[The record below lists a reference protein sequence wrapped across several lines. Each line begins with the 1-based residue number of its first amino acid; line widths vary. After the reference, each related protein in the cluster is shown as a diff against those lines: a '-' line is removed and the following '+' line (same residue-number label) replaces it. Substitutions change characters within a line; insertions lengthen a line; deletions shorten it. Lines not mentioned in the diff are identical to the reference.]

1 MKSQTFPCSTA
12 VDLEKPF
19 SYAKRLLEVAKF
31 GIVVNVS
38 QKKLQRSTNQNR
50 YYWGVVLKQ
59 MSDETGYT
67 PEELHTI
74 LGIEYR
80 KIGEIEING
89 KTYPQ
94 IISTT
99 KYKTDEFEEYLE
111 KCRMYASINMN
122 IVILLPNETEFSY

>member
-1 MKSQTFPCSTA
+1 
-12 VDLEKPF
+12 
-19 SYAKRLLEVAKF
+19 
-31 GIVVNVS
+31 
-38 QKKLQRSTNQNR
+38 
-50 YYWGVVLKQ
+50 
-59 MSDETGYT
+59 
-67 PEELHTI
+67 